1 MAGAGH
7 KTFTRQ
13 TLASADVQGYLM
25 DQTVM
30 VFASVAARN
39 AAIVAPATGMRTLQ
53 LDTLTTTIYDGTAW
67 RRVGGRRTAGL
78 INAGSFSTNSS
89 GFIAVAHGLGATPTS
104 VQVTP
109 SSQASDLLNRVGR
122 VMVSATDATNITVGF
137 IRTDTSAY
145 LTSSPVG
152 FYWSA
157 EL

>member
-1 MAGAGH
+1 VAGLGH
-7 KTFTRQ
+7 KTFTRERL
-13 TLASADVQGYLM
+13 TSDDVNGYLM
-25 DQTVM
+25 DQTIM
-30 VFASVAARN
+30 QFASVAARN
-39 AAIVAPATGMRTLQ
+39 AALTAPDAGMVTLQ
-53 LDTLTTTIYDGTAW
+53 LDTLTVTMYDGAAW
-67 RRVGGRRTAGL
+67 RRVGGRRTGGL

-89 GFIAVAHGLGATPTS
+89 GFIAVAHGLGAIPTN

-122 VMVSATDATNITVGF
+122 VMVSAADATNITVGF